1 MAAIVRRNQGW
12 MPSLFGD
19 LLPAEWLDKGAGVTP
34 AINVKETKKEYKV
47 EVAAPGMTK
56 EDFSVHLNDQNGMKF
71 DQDKSFGVENLRT
84 AFNQIKVLMENN
96 FGANGEYIG
105 LDVKAMRTERQE
117 GSYRHLENSL
127 KIAKMLEAKAE
138 KFDYDFQK
146 KCIEERDYEAL
157 EMYVMELLMNG

>member
-56 EDFSVHLNDQNGMKF
+56 EDFSVHLNDQNDLVVCLEHHSENHEEDKESHYLRREFSYSKF
-71 DQDKSFGVENLRT
+71 QQTMLLPDDVDREKIEAHVDKGILCIHLPKRPEAEHKSESRKIE
-84 AFNQIKVLMENN
+84 IK
-96 FGANGEYIG
+96 
-105 LDVKAMRTERQE
+105 
-117 GSYRHLENSL
+117 
-127 KIAKMLEAKAE
+127 
-138 KFDYDFQK
+138 
-146 KCIEERDYEAL
+146 
-157 EMYVMELLMNG
+157 